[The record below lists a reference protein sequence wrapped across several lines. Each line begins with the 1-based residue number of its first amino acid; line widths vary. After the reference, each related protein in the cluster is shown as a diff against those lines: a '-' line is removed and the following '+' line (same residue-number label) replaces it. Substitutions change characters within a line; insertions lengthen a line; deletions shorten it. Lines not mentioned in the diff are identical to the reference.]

1 MDNGFI
7 TIDEVLEHTD
17 EDDIENY
24 DNMDDDEKINA
35 KLSYGDSLNEQD
47 LKLYIES
54 FNADAYYQKIRG
66 NYCLIFNEVIIMSE
80 NDNKEMSDF
89 WAFFGFTEQDVRN
102 LNHDTD
108 KLKQDM
114 NSLFTWKEKR

>member
-1 MDNGFI
+1 MAIKWTGKNTQGNIVQEFVGNSIKDIGKQILDNGFI

-35 KLSYGDSLNEQD
+35 TLSYCDSLNEQD

-54 FNADAYYQKIRG
+54 FNADAYYQKYEEIT
-66 NYCLIFNEVIIMSE
+66 
-80 NDNKEMSDF
+80 
-89 WAFFGFTEQDVRN
+89 A
-102 LNHDTD
+102 
-108 KLKQDM
+108 
-114 NSLFTWKEKR
+114 